1 VSFSYF
7 ARKLFRLLL
16 TVWAAATLVFIMLR
30 LAGDPVAAM
39 VPSDAPQI
47 VIDRYRERFGLDQPF
62 IFQYLSYLGGL
73 LHGDFGI
80 SFRTG
85 GPAWDLVAPRI
96 VPTLILTGTATLI
109 AICLGVPAGLMAAAN
124 RNSWVDRLVMSFS
137 VFGFAMPNFFL
148 GILMILLFTLNLR
161 WLPSGGFDHPI
172 GLLMPAVALGLA
184 SSGAYARLTR
194 SAVLEVLSSPFMRTA
209 KANGIP
215 PLRRMTHHVLR
226 ATLVPLVTLAGFSIG
241 HLIAGA
247 VVTET
252 VFAWPGIGRLLVT
265 SVTERDLA
273 VVQLIVI
280 LAAAT
285 MATSNMIVDLLY
297 GWLDP
302 RIGTRRQSGAVRS

>member
-1 VSFSYF
+1 VSFSFF
-7 ARKLFRLLL
+7 AQKLFRLVL
-16 TVWAAATLVFIMLR
+16 TVWAAASLVFIMLR

-39 VPSDAPQI
+39 VPSDAPQF

-62 IFQYLSYLGGL
+62 FVQYFAYLWGL
-73 LHGDFGI
+73 LQGDFGI

-85 GPAWDLVAPRI
+85 GPAWDMVAPRI
-96 VPTLILTGTATLI
+96 LPTLILTGTATLI
-109 AICLGVPAGLMAAAN
+109 AIAIGIPTGMLAAAR

-148 GILMILLFTLNLR
+148 GILLILLFTLNLR
-161 WLPSGGFDHPI
+161 LLPSGGFDQPI
-172 GLLMPAVALGLA
+172 GLLMPAVTLGLA
-184 SSGAYARLTR
+184 SAGSYARLTR
-194 SAVLEVLSSPFMRTA
+194 SSVLEVLSSPFMRTA
-209 KANGIP
+209 RANGIP
-215 PLRRMTHHVLR
+215 PLQRMTHHVLR
-226 ATLVPLVTLAGFSIG
+226 AMLIPLVTLAGFSIG
-241 HLIAGA
+241 SMIAGA

-285 MATSNMIVDLLY
+285 MATANMIVDMLY

-302 RIGTRRQSGAVRS
+302 RIGTRRKAGKA